1 MMGLLLS
8 TLPEGFPE
16 SIRQTHY
23 FLRALSGPVAIWIVR
38 ILAVLIFA
46 GVIGWWIYLEYKN
59 RPGDK

>member
-1 MMGLLLS
+1 MGLLFS

-16 SIRQTHY
+16 QIRQTHY
-23 FLRALSGPVAIWIVR
+23 FLRALSSPVAIWIVR

-46 GVIGWWIYLEYKN
+46 GMIGWWIYLEYKN